1 MRDLHTAMRNETAS
15 LKVMFVSMEIRWRT
29 VRQIRVLL
37 YTSLA
42 LGRMYDGGC
51 NVGRAL
57 CFRPR
62 HGRKMKIKLML
73 EGMEQINVAQY
84 IVQGRDLVNMV
95 TNVLVPSKTEN
106 MTSWATTSASL

>member
-1 MRDLHTAMRNETAS
+1 
-15 LKVMFVSMEIRWRT
+15 
-29 VRQIRVLL
+29 
-37 YTSLA
+37 
-42 LGRMYDGGC
+42 
-51 NVGRAL
+51 
-57 CFRPR
+57 
-62 HGRKMKIKLML
+62 MKIKLML